1 MNNYRNYNQL
11 QNFQSYQP
19 MQYFPQPQGYIY
31 MLDNANDIN
40 NMPVG
45 TGISA
50 GIYLSEGILYLKMN
64 QNGSPMQLAYRLNP
78 LESINGNSQ
87 LLFQGVNNE
96 TSQVQTQTPIQ
107 EQNIEQRIL
116 AVLESFDVRL
126 KNLEQS
132 RESSKGGNKEWPL

>member
-11 QNFQSYQP
+11 QNFYFVL
-19 MQYFPQPQGYIY
+19 QYFPQPQGYIY

-96 TSQVQTQTPIQ
+96 TSQMQTQTPIQ

-116 AVLESFDVRL
+116 AVLESFDARL

-132 RESSKGGNKEWPL
+132 RESSKGGSKEWPL

>member
-31 MLDNANDIN
+31 MLDSANDIN

-87 LLFQGVNNE
+87 LLFQGANNE
-96 TSQVQTQTPIQ
+96 TTQVQTQTPIQ

-116 AVLESFDVRL
+116 AVLDSFDVRL